1 MYMNLGVTCFKMR
14 YSTQLSPQ
22 KSFRDTCTVFRLLI
36 HVTAF
41 VSLRMTLS
49 FMTTWILA
57 RSTAIPQTGWRT

>member
-1 MYMNLGVTCFKMR
+1 MYMDLGVTCFKMR

-22 KSFRDTCTVFRLLI
+22 KSFCDTCTVFRLLI
-36 HVTAF
+36 HVTF

-49 FMTTWILA
+49 FMITWILA